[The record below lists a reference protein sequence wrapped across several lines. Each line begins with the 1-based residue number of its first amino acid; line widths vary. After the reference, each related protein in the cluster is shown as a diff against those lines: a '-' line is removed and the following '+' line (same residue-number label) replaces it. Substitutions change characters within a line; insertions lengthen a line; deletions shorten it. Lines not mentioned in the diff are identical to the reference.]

1 WVILKLKGRK
11 KAITQTQTEMFEP
24 PVTLIIAA
32 YNEAGLMDE
41 KIQNC
46 LSLDYPK
53 HKLRLFFVADGSTD
67 ETVDIISKYPE
78 ITLFFEPERAGKIM
92 AINRVMN
99 HVHTDFCIFSD
110 ANTFLNPRA
119 VREIV
124 KH

>member
-1 WVILKLKGRK
+1 MLGIKIIFWIFAAIVFYSYLGYGLLLWVILKLKGRK

-78 ITLFFEPERAGKIM
+78 ITLFFEPERAGKI
-92 AINRVMN
+92 
-99 HVHTDFCIFSD
+99 
-110 ANTFLNPRA
+110 
-119 VREIV
+119 
-124 KH
+124 